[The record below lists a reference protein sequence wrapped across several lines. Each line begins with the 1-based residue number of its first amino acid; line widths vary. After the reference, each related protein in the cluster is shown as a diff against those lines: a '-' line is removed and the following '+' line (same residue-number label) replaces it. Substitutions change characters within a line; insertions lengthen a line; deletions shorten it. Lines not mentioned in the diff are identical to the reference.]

1 MIYERESVA
10 GLNNDSGGIVNNVG
24 AVNRHDF
31 LNSLDGLV
39 KKLTKY
45 DVQTSSLVFF
55 CVHSFIFILSISF
68 SICCLIFCEC
78 L

>member
-55 CVHSFIFILSISF
+55 LFIVL
-68 SICCLIFCEC
+68 CLF
-78 L
+78 LVFHFPFVV